1 MKRSKGSVIIITLM
15 LLTFIGQAFASA
27 SISCN
32 HDMAMEPES
41 SVASNSN
48 MPNTTDHTRMMLDSE
63 ESANSQSMLMD
74 CCQEECKCPMSGCV
88 SVSLLFSHVHFN
100 AGVITQ
106 QKIVQL
112 PLVLQSQINTSL
124 YRPPIS

>member
-32 HDMAMEPES
+32 HDMAMEYSME
-41 SVASNSN
+41 ANSN